1 MKNDEMILVLGA
13 AVLLYLIINNQGVS
27 AAQAQI
33 NATNLTAGTNVANAN
48 LIANSATS
56 IGNDISAITGAFSGF
71 SGGAFR

>member
-1 MKNDEMILVLGA
+1 MNDEMVLLIGGA
-13 AVLLYLIINNQGVS
+13 LLLYLIVNNQGVS

-48 LIANSATS
+48 LIGNSAIN

>member
-1 MKNDEMILVLGA
+1 MQNDEMWLLVGGA
-13 AVLLYLIINNQGVS
+13 LLLYLIVNNQGVS

-33 NATNLTAGTNVANAN
+33 NATNLTAATNVNNAN
-48 LIANSATS
+48 LIGNSAIS